1 MMDSKTIF
9 ERFTSITQYS
19 NDTMVPTDV
28 MCRVLNLSMEKY
40 GEISEKQLIDAM
52 NEHNPGIVDTF
63 FGHSRFVGIDIG
75 ENFRHHL
82 RNEDAAKIE
91 TGVNDYV
98 RTFTR
103 RDPILKLALEE
114 NFGATND
121 GSGVVESKK
130 MLGILYSWLN
140 NYPTHNRLRSILGSP
155 DFMFSVHAFL
165 GTKVEQTVGKSFV
178 VKGIVPIKKYINGV
192 LIPTEESTDTKDLNL
207 GLLKRVFEA
216 HNVSTRK
223 SNDKPKQTPK
233 LEPATVVDEP
243 KALPAKTD
251 NIQLAKACM
260 VADCIRGKVSD
271 WRQVITTGFNEFMAW
286 LELRVDEDSNS
297 KITEADL
304 RDTLLY
310 WCDNVTKKQRA
321 TLRKASYGSIATAI
335 ELLKSV
341 YAENNILDRSKLID
355 KIKVAG
361 SNYSLI
367 GYKLK
372 PGLEEKIRKRVPI
385 KENEEISKPL
395 FPETGKVEK
404 EVITYRESL
413 VNCITMF
420 VHANLKVVS
429 DDVKIDTHNL
439 YDVFMEKYGRPNG
452 ITCGYANFCKYLRKV
467 IPYTYITKAYGRN
480 PSYLTK
486 YAWKVE
492 VGEHLKKGEEPKPAE
507 ETASIIAKPVEPLT
521 TYYSKPDSNVEQVVP
536 KVPDE
541 TAKPEPVKSVKP
553 APIDKLSAEEIQAI
567 ACNVTGVLNMM
578 DSPIKISEEYKVN
591 YDQLDALFTKLN
603 ANRLRVTFRREFEDF
618 EVTIISA
625 KVYGATDIEGREM
638 KIQYM
643 ASSITFNEDVKE
655 KAFKFT
661 ARNDVPYFKVMFTTM
676 MKDIVKLINHYTAE

>member
-207 GLLKRVFEA
+207 GLLKKVFEA

-251 NIQLAKACM
+251 NIQPAKACM

-304 RDTLLY
+304 RDTLIY

-321 TLRKASYGSIATAI
+321 TLRKASYSSIATAI

-341 YAENNILDRSKLID
+341 YVENNILDRSKLID

-361 SNYSLI
+361 SNYSLN

-439 YDVFMEKYGRPNG
+439 YDVFKEKYGRPNG

-467 IPYTYITKAYGRN
+467 IPYTYITKAYGKN

-486 YAWKVE
+486 YAWRVE
-492 VGEHLKKGEEPKPAE
+492 VGEHLKKAEDPKPT
-507 ETASIIAKPVEPLT
+507 ETTTTVAKPVEAT
-521 TYYSKPDSNVEQVVP
+521 TTVQKPAPVAEPDVP
-536 KVPDE
+536 KVADE
-541 TAKPEPVKSVKP
+541 TVKPEPVKP
-553 APIDKLSAEEIQAI
+553 APIFKLSAKEIQAI
-567 ACNVTGVLNMM
+567 ACNVTGVLDML
-578 DSPIKISEEYKVN
+578 DSSLKLSEEYNVT
-591 YDQLDALFTKLN
+591 YDYLDALFTRLG
-603 ANRLRVTFRREFEDF
+603 ANRLRVIFKKVFGDYEISI
-618 EVTIISA
+618 VSA

-643 ASSITFNEDVKE
+643 NSSITFNEDVKE
-655 KAFKFT
+655 KAFKFK
-661 ARNDVPYFKVMFTTM
+661 ARNDVPYFRVMFTTM